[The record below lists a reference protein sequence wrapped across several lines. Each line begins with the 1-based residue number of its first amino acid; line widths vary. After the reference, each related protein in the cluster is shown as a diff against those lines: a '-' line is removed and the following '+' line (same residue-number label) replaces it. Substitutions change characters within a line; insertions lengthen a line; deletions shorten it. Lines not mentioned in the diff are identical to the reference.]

1 MSAARDLPAHD
12 FDPRTYCARLPAPEL
27 PPALLDATL
36 HAYRRRRAR
45 RTALLATAAGV
56 AMVAGGAVLHLL
68 APGGSPPQAPP
79 TATVVDVAPI
89 QAPMP
94 TPVPTP
100 VPPSIPAAPRADALR
115 DLDRRLQAAYDAGAS
130 DTEVAALWAQRAALA
145 GRDPATVPLLL

>member
-56 AMVAGGAVLHLL
+56 AMLAGGAVLHLL
-68 APGGSPPQAPP
+68 APGGSPSRAPP
-79 TATVVDVAPI
+79 TATVADVAP
-89 QAPMP
+89 
-94 TPVPTP
+94 TPTP
-100 VPPSIPAAPRADALR
+100 VPPSIPAAPGADALR

-130 DTEVAALWAQRAALA
+130 DTEVEALWAQRAALA